1 MSLHNFLL
9 YKIAQYADEAEL
21 ANNNLLDFH
30 LIKAIQDL
38 AYEICKFSKQAQV
51 QILNSVAFKYGKIGQ
66 FLADELQ
73 NSLLLHSIVANYPQY
88 FLPDSVQRK
97 VEKINNLIMKKMA
110 SNFLFATHS
119 LFPPVANAQIIK
131 TDQSDKKTPAES
143 TNRLP
148 EFDKPKG
155 IIIRKPGITETPK
168 PEQKP
173 IKPNYEQGPK
183 PGPEEGQ
190 KLKPIQK
197 LDVTKPQVSP
207 ITPDGS
213 DVSTKSRDS
222 ESFDDDFEYRRRTTL
237 KPLES
242 DSQQEE
248 PLWQSIQGKIYRW
261 TIQNTPLEKFYEN
274 YIKPGDKSP
283 TEFAIAALHH
293 FAPAVINI
301 ASSTLGSLAG
311 LGSLLTMAIGSITS
325 NLPGFGDFIR
335 IYNGAKPIKTGGGF
349 WEDFVKNFTNLFILF
364 YVPGRMMSV
373 PLARS
378 IYNVFSF
385 SDNWVCKFVR
395 ASASCI
401 HWLFTG
407 QAIGDLDHQIIFDA
421 VKNRFNNIMSSYN
434 QLMRQGKTTDLEGL
448 SLHAED
454 HIPTTE
460 KEIRRKMKEKMK
472 EQRKVDASLGVAPEK
487 GVLAKIKY
495 YLDVAGGKVSPL
507 TSFAIR
513 AFLDSFDWIFSDIGS
528 ASRYIREKCDNF
540 VQSSRRYLRS
550 LQLNIINS
558 LDINDDIKRQL
569 RERPFSEFFD
579 KAFPR
584 IVSHAS
590 AKERGSAEVSA
601 GIAISKFANDIEG
614 MNRFLDQYD
623 LFHREYSNYIKQ
635 KPNNLLTAN
644 DEQLSVSSNMAK
656 RAGEALDSFI
666 TYSKNQ
672 GLSNREILAFL
683 GVPIDDA
690 INLLRDSVDTG
701 RGFSLD
707 NVDTEKFKKCLYDY
721 FGLNEPDMLLRIR
734 RGDLPTE
741 IESHLSSLGVAPN
754 NRHVFVNSFLLIQRE
769 LSENISRAK
778 ALLSSGAG
786 IVGSG
791 IGTHHQLKELIDSS
805 LGLTYFKNCYDQLR
819 NEGDANR
826 LNPGILNS
834 FLEVFNNP
842 SNDTIL
848 PLSEEQI
855 NKLRDWLHGNNT
867 HYYLQFDSFYEAM
880 SNLSKAQEIEQKVR
894 RWHGR
899 VGGLE
904 STKQRLESEI
914 ENLTDQLNSTIR
926 RIQKAENLINKIRQK
941 IQEIGDRLQNDNT
954 LSAQEKQQLQ
964 DRLTTLSQYES
975 NILDVLNKANS
986 NKQDLETRLNDGRQ
1000 RLQELA
1006 VEIEQAR
1013 NEYSKFV
1020 ESYNRIQNCRG
1031 LIRAG
1036 LTLDKVEA
1044 LHQISNKLKNG
1055 RALSYKELLIFT
1067 WFVEF
1072 VNENKTNYI
1081 NAVGFVPELG
1091 GQGHTK
1097 LTSVGIK
1104 SVRDSFGSEV
1114 DTFIQGQRSAFN
1126 LATID
1131 GKPIGQHLNDISSLT
1146 AKIREV
1152 NPKAVKLEHAIDENW
1167 MRKEGIS
1174 SGDKL
1179 NVARANLEIGNMYLN
1194 LIKKLNPNAVH
1205 PDFKIMTKDEYDL
1218 KIEAE
1223 KSKQKVTRRAPVGTL
1238 DEFLVDLSKNT
1249 RIYIQSSPAVVATP
1263 KQPDQAVLVDKEAI
1277 RQAIGA
1283 STVGGKD
1290 SMLWLS
1296 LDAQLKQLPPNDI
1309 RNRVVQSYGNTIDAV
1324 PGASEII
1331 AGNRVT
1337 DPAEINRQIKKI
1349 QEVAK
1354 QDPEKWAK
1362 RIVEE
1367 TKKELKSEGG
1377 KIGKDVGIMK
1387 PALRTGAAA
1396 GLLGFIYAYLS
1407 QQSAEQQ
1414 QQQQSQPRKPQ
1425 Q

>member
-73 NSLLLHSIVANYPQY
+73 NSLFLHSVIANHPQY

-131 TDQSDKKTPAES
+131 TDQSDKKTPTES

-168 PEQKP
+168 PPQKP
-173 IKPNYEQGPK
+173 IEPDYERNLKPELETAPK
-183 PGPEEGQ
+183 PTPTQ
-190 KLKPIQK
+190 PQSVI
-197 LDVTKPQVSP
+197 KPQISTTPSGVDNVSQ
-207 ITPDGS
+207 
-213 DVSTKSRDS
+213 KRR
-222 ESFDDDFEYRRRTTL
+222 DDDYLEDRETL
-237 KPLES
+237 EVLEKP
-242 DSQQEE
+242 QPREE

-293 FAPAVINI
+293 FAPAVINV

-373 PLARS
+373 PLTKS
-378 IYNVFSF
+378 IYNIFSF
-385 SDNWVCKFVR
+385 SDNWVCKFIR
-395 ASASCI
+395 GSASFV

-421 VKNRFNNIMSSYN
+421 VKNKFNDIMSSYKEF
-434 QLMRQGKTTDLEGL
+434 MEQGKTTSPEGL
-448 SLHAED
+448 FLQVED
-454 HIPTTE
+454 RIPETE
-460 KEIRRKMKEKMK
+460 REVKRKMKRKMK
-472 EQRKVDASLGVAPEK
+472 EQRKVDAALGVAPEA
-487 GVLAKIKY
+487 GILAKIRY
-495 YLDVAGGKVSPL
+495 YLDVAGGKISPV

-528 ASRYIREKCDNF
+528 ASRYIREKCENL

-569 RERPFSEFFD
+569 RERPSSEFFD

-584 IVSHAS
+584 IVNHAS

-601 GIAISKFANDIEG
+601 GITISKFANDTER
-614 MNRFLDQYD
+614 MNSFLDQYD
-623 LFHREYSNYIKQ
+623 LFHREYSIYIKQ
-635 KPNNLLTAN
+635 KPNNLLTAG
-644 DEQLSVSSNMAK
+644 DEQLSASSNMAK
-656 RAGEALDSFI
+656 RAGEALDNFI
-666 TYSKNQ
+666 THSKNQ

-683 GVPIDDA
+683 GVPIDDV
-690 INLLRDSVDTG
+690 INLLRDRVDTG

-707 NVDTEKFKKCLYDY
+707 NVDTEQFKKCLYDY

-741 IESHLSSLGVAPN
+741 IESHLSSLGVAPT
-754 NRHVFVNSFLLIQRE
+754 NRHIFVNNFLLIQRE
-769 LSENISRAK
+769 LNENISRAK

-786 IVGSG
+786 IVGDG

-826 LNPGILNS
+826 LNPGILDN
-834 FLEVFNNP
+834 FLKVFNNP

-880 SNLSKAQEIEQKVR
+880 SNLSNAHEIERQVR
-894 RWHGR
+894 KWHGR
-899 VGGLE
+899 VGVLE
-904 STKQRLESEI
+904 STKQRLESVIDDLTNQLNSEI
-914 ENLTDQLNSTIR
+914 IQKIREAENQLNETRKKILEIGEILNDTTLPYQERQKLTDQL
-926 RIQKAENLINKIRQK
+926 
-941 IQEIGDRLQNDNT
+941 
-954 LSAQEKQQLQ
+954 
-964 DRLTTLSQYES
+964 TTLWQNEYD
-975 NILDVLNKANS
+975 ILDALRRANS
-986 NKQDLETRLNDGRQ
+986 KKQDLETQLNDGRQ
-1000 RLQELA
+1000 RLQELE

-1013 NEYSKFV
+1013 NERSKFD
-1020 ESYNRIQNCRG
+1020 ELYNRIQSCRG

-1055 RALSYKELLIFT
+1055 QALSHKELLIFT

-1072 VNENKTNYI
+1072 VNENKANYI

-1091 GQGHTK
+1091 GQGYIR
-1097 LTSVGIK
+1097 LTPAGIN
-1104 SVRDSFGSEV
+1104 SVRGSFGNEIN
-1114 DTFIQGQRSAFN
+1114 TFIAGQQLAFN
-1126 LATID
+1126 LASIN
-1131 GKPIGQHLNDISSLT
+1131 GQNIGGHLNDISSLM

-1167 MRKEGIS
+1167 MRREGIS

-1179 NVARANLEIGNMYLN
+1179 NIARANLEIGNMYLN

-1205 PDFKIMTKDEYDL
+1205 PDFKIMTKDEYDR

-1223 KSKQKVTRRAPVGTL
+1223 KATRKIPRRVPVGIL

-1249 RIYIQSSPAVVATP
+1249 GIYIQPPPAVVTTP

-1277 RQAIGA
+1277 RQAIGS
-1283 STVGGKD
+1283 STTGGKD
-1290 SMLWLS
+1290 SMLWLN
-1296 LDAQLKQLPPNDI
+1296 LDAQLKLSSPNDI
-1309 RNRVVQSYGNTIDAV
+1309 RNRVVQSYDNTITAV

-1337 DPAEINRQIKKI
+1337 DPAAINQQIKKI

-1367 TKKELKSEGG
+1367 TKKELKPEGG
-1377 KIGKDVGIMK
+1377 KIGKEVGIMK

-1407 QQSAEQQ
+1407 QQSAGQQQQQQ